1 LVEGDASLKLLILLF
16 FLGLLISWSSKA
28 EGPMVDALTIVA
40 TTDAARLMNELDAIM
55 KQYGVLKGQASYWE
69 DACKS
74 TPGCGGQKPE
84 EVK

>member
-1 LVEGDASLKLLILLF
+1 
-16 FLGLLISWSSKA
+16 
-28 EGPMVDALTIVA
+28 MVDALTIVA